1 MASRAAVRSTHIMEK
16 VSRALLSLLLRRG
29 FFRRGRAA
37 RAGGQALVEAAI
49 VMPLMTFLILGV
61 IQLVMVQHA
70 KIMTE
75 YAAFTAARAGI
86 VWNADP
92 GIMQSAAIISLMPTY
107 EGVFEQGDLGNPMQM
122 LKRIVQRAMIYQ
134 VHRRL
139 PEAIESLRNGTD
151 GIIDALGGGAS
162 IVSQRDRL
170 LDAVERGADAALVNS
185 INNALGGSSDDMIS
199 IQIVEPKKNQFA
211 LRKDEI
217 DFDDP
222 ANFEKSR
229 LSIKV
234 RYLYM
239 MRVPFANWIIHQ
251 SWLAKEAG
259 QQLYGAIWNPQMG
272 NAARGE
278 TGFRNVNPLD
288 LQGVTYNP
296 SVSGNRH
303 VIQMVASLAGQG
315 VYMVPL
321 YATYTMRMQSNP
333 YKESIEMGMRDIGG
347 QP

>member
-1 MASRAAVRSTHIMEK
+1 MAAPARAAFTHTMEK
-16 VSRALLSLLLRRG
+16 VSRTLVRLLLRRA
-29 FFRRGRAA
+29 RRA
-37 RAGGQALVEAAI
+37 RERQGGQALVEAAI
-49 VMPLMTFLILGV
+49 VMPLMTFLVLGV

-107 EGVFEQGDLGNPMQM
+107 EGMFEEGDIGNPMQM
-122 LKRIVQRAMIYQ
+122 LKRIVQRALIYQ

-139 PEAIESLRNGTD
+139 PEAIEAVRDGTD
-151 GIIDALGGGAS
+151 SIINALGGGSS
-162 IVSQRDRL
+162 IVSARDQL
-170 LDAVERGADAALVNS
+170 LDAAEHAADQALINS
-185 INNALGGSSDDMIS
+185 INSALGGSSDDMIS
-199 IQIVEPKKNQFA
+199 IQIVEPKKNDFGM
-211 LRKDEI
+211 RNDEI

-239 MRVPFANWIIHQ
+239 MRIPFANWIIHQ

-259 QQLYGAIWNPQMG
+259 QELYGAVWNPQTTK
-272 NAARGE
+272 GE
-278 TGFRNVNPLD
+278 TGFRNVSQPNMAAMNF
-288 LQGVTYNP
+288 NP
-296 SVSGNRH
+296 SVAGNRK
-303 VIQMVASLAGQG
+303 VIKMCAALSGQG
-315 VYMVPL
+315 IYMMPL

-333 YKESIEMGMRDIGG
+333 YKESVEMANKDIGG

>member
-1 MASRAAVRSTHIMEK
+1 MEK
-16 VSRALLSLLLRRG
+16 VSRALFRLLLRRALL
-29 FFRRGRAA
+29 RRDRA
-37 RAGGQALVEAAI
+37 REGGQALVEAAI
-49 VMPLMTFLILGV
+49 VMPLMTFLVLGV

-122 LKRIVQRAMIYQ
+122 LKRIVQRALIYQ

-151 GIIDALGGGAS
+151 SIVDALGGGS
-162 IVSQRDRL
+162 QIVAQRDRL
-170 LDAVERGADAALVNS
+170 LDAIERAADKALINA
-185 INNALGGSSDDMIS
+185 INNALGGNPEDMIS
-199 IQIVEPKKNQFA
+199 IQIVEPKKNQFGM
-211 LRKDEI
+211 RTDEI

-222 ANFEKSR
+222 ANFEASR

-239 MRVPFANWIIHQ
+239 MRVPFANWIIHN

-259 QQLYGAIWNPQMG
+259 QELYGAIWNPQTVP
-272 NAARGE
+272 GE
-278 TGFRNVNPLD
+278 TGFRNVNQFTR
-288 LQGVTYNP
+288 QGLSYNP
-296 SVSGNRH
+296 SVSGNRR
-303 VIQMVASLAGQG
+303 VIQMVAGLADSG

-321 YATYTMRMQSNP
+321 YSTYTMRMQSNP
-333 YKESIEMGMRDIGG
+333 YKESVEMAQRDIGG

>member
-1 MASRAAVRSTHIMEK
+1 MAAPRARRFTHSMEK
-16 VSRALLSLLLRRG
+16 VSKTLVRLLLTRCLRRRA
-29 FFRRGRAA
+29 RRE
-37 RAGGQALVEAAI
+37 GGQALVEAAI
-49 VMPLMTFLILGV
+49 VMPLMTFLVLGV

-92 GIMQSAAIISLMPTY
+92 GIMQSAAVIALMPTY

-122 LKRIVQRAMIYQ
+122 LKRIVQRALIYQ

-139 PEAIESLRNGTD
+139 PEAIESIRNGTD
-151 GIIDALGGGAS
+151 QIIDALGGGS
-162 IVSQRDRL
+162 QIVSQRDRL
-170 LDAVERGADAALVNS
+170 LDAVERAADAALINA
-185 INNALGGSSDDMIS
+185 INNALGGSDEDMIS
-199 IQIVEPKKNQFA
+199 IQIVEPKKNQFGM
-211 LRKDEI
+211 RNDEI

-222 ANFEKSR
+222 ANFESSR

-259 QQLYGAIWNPQMG
+259 QELYGAVWNPQTTP
-272 NAARGE
+272 GE
-278 TGFRNVNPLD
+278 TGFRNVSQFDRRGLA
-288 LQGVTYNP
+288 YNP
-296 SVSGNRH
+296 SVSGNKK
-303 VIQMVASLAGQG
+303 VIQMVAGLADAG

-333 YKESIEMGMRDIGG
+333 YKESIEMGQRDIGG

>member
-1 MASRAAVRSTHIMEK
+1 MAALQARRSTHSMEK
-16 VSRALLSLLLRRG
+16 VSKSLLRLLLTRCLRR
-29 FFRRGRAA
+29 RVRA
-37 RAGGQALVEAAI
+37 AGGQALVEAAI
-49 VMPLMTFLILGV
+49 VMPLMTFLVLGV

-92 GIMQSAAIISLMPTY
+92 GIMQSAAVIALMPTY

-122 LKRIVQRAMIYQ
+122 LKRIVQRALIYQ

-139 PEAIESLRNGTD
+139 PEAIESIRNGTD
-151 GIIDALGGGAS
+151 QIIDALGGGS
-162 IVSQRDRL
+162 QIVSQRDRL
-170 LDAVERGADAALVNS
+170 LDAVERAADAALINA
-185 INNALGGSSDDMIS
+185 INNALGGSDEDMIS
-199 IQIVEPKKNQFA
+199 IQIVEPKKNQFGM
-211 LRKDEI
+211 RNDEI

-222 ANFEKSR
+222 ANFESSR

-259 QQLYGAIWNPQMG
+259 QELYGAVWNPQMG
-272 NAARGE
+272 QGARGE
-278 TGFRNVNPLD
+278 TGFRNVSPLN
-288 LQGVTYNP
+288 LQGVTYEP
-296 SVSGNRH
+296 SVSGNRR
-303 VIQMVASLAGQG
+303 VIQMVAGLADAG

-333 YKESIEMGMRDIGG
+333 YKESIEMGQRDIGG
-347 QP
+347 QQ

>member
-1 MASRAAVRSTHIMEK
+1 
-16 VSRALLSLLLRRG
+16 
-29 FFRRGRAA
+29 
-37 RAGGQALVEAAI
+37 
-49 VMPLMTFLILGV
+49 
-61 IQLVMVQHA
+61 MVQHA

-92 GIMQSAAIISLMPTY
+92 GIMQSAAIIALMPTY

-122 LKRIVQRAMIYQ
+122 LKRIVQRALIYQ

-139 PEAIESLRNGTD
+139 PEAIEALRNGTD
-151 GIIDALGGGAS
+151 QIIDALGGGSS

-170 LDAVERGADAALVNS
+170 LDAVERAADKALIDA
-185 INNALGGSSDDMIS
+185 INNALGGSPEDMVA
-199 IQIVEPKKNQFA
+199 IQIVEPTKNDFG
-211 LRKDEI
+211 LRGKEI

-239 MRVPFANWIIHQ
+239 MRIPFANWIIHQ
-251 SWLAKEAG
+251 SWLVNESG
-259 QQLYGAIWNPQMG
+259 QQLYGAVWNPQIG
-272 NAARGE
+272 APGE
-278 TGFRNVNPLD
+278 TGFRNVSQPNMANLSF
-288 LQGVTYNP
+288 QN
-296 SVSGNRH
+296 NRR
-303 VIQMVASLAGQG
+303 VVQMVAGLADKG

-333 YKESIEMGMRDIGG
+333 YRTSIDMANRDIGG
-347 QP
+347 PQP

>member
-1 MASRAAVRSTHIMEK
+1 MEK
-16 VSRALLSLLLRRG
+16 VSRALLRLLLRRSL
-29 FFRRGRAA
+29 RA
-37 RAGGQALVEAAI
+37 RPREGGQALVEAAI

-107 EGVFEQGDLGNPMQM
+107 EGMFEQGDLGNPMQM
-122 LKRIVQRAMIYQ
+122 LKRIVQRALIYQ

-139 PEAIESLRNGTD
+139 PQAIEALRNGTD
-151 GIIDALGGGAS
+151 SIIDALGGGSS

-170 LDAVERGADAALVNS
+170 LDAVERAADQALINA
-185 INNALGGSSDDMIS
+185 INNALGGSNEDMIS
-199 IQIVEPKKNQFA
+199 IQIVEPKKNDFGM
-211 LRKDEI
+211 RSDEI

-239 MRVPFANWIIHQ
+239 MRIPFANWIIHQ

-259 QQLYGAIWNPQMG
+259 QELYGAVWNPQTI
-272 NAARGE
+272 AGE
-278 TGFRNVNPLD
+278 TGFRNAAQLN
-288 LQGVTYNP
+288 LQGANFNP
-296 SVSGNRH
+296 SVTGNRK
-303 VIQMVASLAGQG
+303 VIKMVAGLADQG

-333 YKESIEMGMRDIGG
+333 YKESIEMAQRDIGG

>member
-1 MASRAAVRSTHIMEK
+1 MEK
-16 VSRALLSLLLRRG
+16 VSRALFRLLLRRALL
-29 FFRRGRAA
+29 RRGRAA
-37 RAGGQALVEAAI
+37 REGGQALVEAAI

-70 KIMTE
+70 RIMTE

-86 VWNADP
+86 VWNADQVP
-92 GIMQSAAIISLMPTY
+92 MQSAAIISLMPTY
-107 EGVFEQGDLGNPMQM
+107 EGVFEESDLGNPMQM
-122 LKRIVQRAMIYQ
+122 LKRIVQRALIYQ

-139 PEAIESLRNGTD
+139 PEAIEMLRNGTD
-151 GIIDALGGGAS
+151 AIVDALGGGSS

-170 LDAVERGADAALVNS
+170 LDAIERAADQAL
-185 INNALGGSSDDMIS
+185 INAINDALGGSPDDMVS
-199 IQIVEPKKNQFA
+199 IQICEPKKSYFG
-211 LRKDEI
+211 LRSDEI

-222 ANFEKSR
+222 ANFDHSR

-251 SWLAKEAG
+251 AWLVNESG
-259 QQLYGAIWNPQMG
+259 QQLYGAVWNPQIG
-272 NAARGE
+272 PAGKGE
-278 TGFRNVNPLD
+278 TGFRNVSQPDMRSLSFRN
-288 LQGVTYNP
+288 
-296 SVSGNRH
+296 NRR
-303 VIQMVASLAGQG
+303 VVQMVAGLADQG

-333 YKESIEMGMRDIGG
+333 YKTQVDMLSRDIGG
-347 QP
+347 QRCD

>member
-1 MASRAAVRSTHIMEK
+1 MAGPGREVCTHIMEK
-16 VSRALLSLLLRRG
+16 VSRALVRLVLRRTLRAS
-29 FFRRGRAA
+29 RRE
-37 RAGGQALVEAAI
+37 GGQALVEAAI
-49 VMPLMTFLILGV
+49 VMPLMTFIILGV

-122 LKRIVQRAMIYQ
+122 LKRIVQRALIYQ

-151 GIIDALGGGAS
+151 QIIDSLGGGSS

-170 LDAVERGADAALVNS
+170 LDAVERAADKALVNA
-185 INNALGGSSDDMIS
+185 INNALGGSSEDMIS
-199 IQIVEPKKNQFA
+199 IQICEPKKGDFGMRN
-211 LRKDEI
+211 DEI

-239 MRVPFANWIIHQ
+239 MRVPFANWIIHS

-259 QQLYGAIWNPQMG
+259 QELYGAVWNPQTTP
-272 NAARGE
+272 GE
-278 TGFRNVNPLD
+278 TGFRNVSQFNK
-288 LQGVTYNP
+288 QGLSYNP
-296 SVSGNRH
+296 SVSGNRK
-303 VIQMVASLAGQG
+303 VIQMVAGLADAG

-333 YKESIEMGMRDIGG
+333 YKESVEMAQKDIGG
-347 QP
+347 QACGN